1 MQKTFTVDCISK
13 KVRKNNGELPIIYV
27 EDHHEPI
34 ISKTVFQWV
43 QTERKRRAG
52 KRKVQQKAKTEQ
64 GKYSG
69 KYALTER
76 LVCGECGTAYRRCTW
91 NIRGKRKIVWRCIS
105 RLEYGKKYCH
115 NSPTIE
121 ESRIQDAILRAI
133 NGFIDSQTLKDE
145 AMELVKIVVGGEIS
159 EGKTVAQMQQEVSAI
174 TDEEERL
181 LDLLLEDMDDLE
193 LNQRMQT
200 LMAQKTELLQ
210 SIEQTKADMEQ
221 SSREAFRVDEIRRW
235 ISDHKMGLQ
244 EYDDIVT
251 RRFVEKV
258 TVVSDDLLQIKMY
271 DYDEVLEVG
280 ISHTI

>member
-1 MQKTFTVDCISK
+1 
-13 KVRKNNGELPIIYV
+13 
-27 EDHHEPI
+27 
-34 ISKTVFQWV
+34 
-43 QTERKRRAG
+43 
-52 KRKVQQKAKTEQ
+52 
-64 GKYSG
+64 
-69 KYALTER
+69 
-76 LVCGECGTAYRRCTW
+76 
-91 NIRGKRKIVWRCIS
+91 
-105 RLEYGKKYCH
+105 
-115 NSPTIE
+115 
-121 ESRIQDAILRAI
+121 
-133 NGFIDSQTLKDE
+133 
-145 AMELVKIVVGGEIS
+145 
-159 EGKTVAQMQQEVSAI
+159 
-174 TDEEERL
+174 
-181 LDLLLEDMDDLE
+181 MDDLE